1 MPANIGQDGKMSNGK
16 VTNDKVSD
24 ANRSE
29 LKLYYR
35 ANQIPSPPTAILF
48 GFQQLMVCVS
58 GLLVTPY
65 ILSNT
70 ACAGAATALIRVKL
84 ISTTLVV
91 AGLSTLLQN
100 TLGVRLAL
108 LQGPSFAYLPPIFA
122 FSNLPEF
129 KCNVS
134 AHEEV
139 PEEDYLLRLRIM
151 QGSLVAASALQ
162 IFIGMTGF
170 IGLITKFIGPLT
182 IAPLM
187 LLLMLSVVGTIVDHA
202 EQHILSL
209 VQVSVLL
216 LVAVYLARVKVPLP
230 VIKKRRISFKALPI
244 FTLFPYLLAIGVC
257 WLISYI
263 ITATGWERP
272 GGAARTDKPDSTA
285 VLREAPWLRIPYP
298 GQWGAFGFN
307 TGVFLGFFAAALA
320 SLIESVGAYH
330 ACARISD
337 ERPPPAHAVN
347 RGVLIEGVGVLLAG
361 LFGSGVGVT
370 TYSENIGVINIT
382 KVASRVTLQIAG
394 LIMIV
399 LGIFTKFG
407 AVLATIPE
415 PLVGGILCV
424 SMSMVG
430 GVGLSSMQLVNL
442 KMSRNVA
449 VLGFSIMAGMVIPL
463 YFERHPLKT
472 GLTELD
478 NVLNIV
484 LTIRMFVGG
493 LIGFF
498 MDNTVPGA
506 TRAQRGLHEHN
517 DATADEANNAPDA
530 YSFPSIVNKV
540 LSKIP
545 CTRFVPFLPNLH
557 KPQRITPSEP
567 PPVYN
572 FSNTA
577 PV

>member
-1 MPANIGQDGKMSNGK
+1 
-16 VTNDKVSD
+16 
-24 ANRSE
+24 
-29 LKLYYR
+29 
-35 ANQIPSPPTAILF
+35 
-48 GFQQLMVCVS
+48 
-58 GLLVTPY
+58 
-65 ILSNT
+65 
-70 ACAGAATALIRVKL
+70 
-84 ISTTLVV
+84 
-91 AGLSTLLQN
+91 
-100 TLGVRLAL
+100 
-108 LQGPSFAYLPPIFA
+108 
-122 FSNLPEF
+122 
-129 KCNVS
+129 
-134 AHEEV
+134 
-139 PEEDYLLRLRIM
+139 M

-382 KVASRVTLQIAG
+382 K
-394 LIMIV
+394 
-399 LGIFTKFG
+399 
-407 AVLATIPE
+407 

-506 TRAQRGLHEHN
+506 TRAQRGLHEHS

-557 KPQRITPSEP
+557 KPQRITPLEP